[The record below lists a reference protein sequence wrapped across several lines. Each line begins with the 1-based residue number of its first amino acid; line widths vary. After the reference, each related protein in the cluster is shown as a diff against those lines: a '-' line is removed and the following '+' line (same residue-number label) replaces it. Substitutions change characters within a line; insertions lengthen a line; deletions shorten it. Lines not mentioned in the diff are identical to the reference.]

1 MQIIPFKYVILLLL
15 VFQNC
20 AHILILKKSR
30 IPQNDDE
37 TIYIASTSVLMTE
50 IGKLLISLMVLLYKK
65 GGGSFLV
72 SIKED
77 IVDRKKESLKL
88 LLPALLYS
96 VQNNLLI
103 ISITNLDPAIFQ
115 TTYQLKVATTAFFA
129 SRMLNKR
136 LSTIQWWSVLLLMFG
151 VIVVQLSQQNGTSTG
166 NQKVLV
172 GLIATLLAT
181 CSSGFSGIYLEK
193 MYKHT
198 GINIWV
204 RNGLLAYY
212 SCILATIPIF
222 YKDFETITRN
232 GFFQGYNVWTWVAIL
247 VNIFGGFLISYV
259 VRYAD
264 SILKTFATS
273 CAMILS
279 SFLSSYFFGFM
290 ITPFFLC
297 GAIMVAISVYTYG
310 TNPYA
315 FKILPV

>member
-136 LSTIQWWSVLLLMFG
+136 LSTIQWWSWLG
-151 VIVVQLSQQNGTSTG
+151 
-166 NQKVLV
+166 
-172 GLIATLLAT
+172 
-181 CSSGFSGIYLEK
+181 
-193 MYKHT
+193 
-198 GINIWV
+198 
-204 RNGLLAYY
+204 
-212 SCILATIPIF
+212 
-222 YKDFETITRN
+222 
-232 GFFQGYNVWTWVAIL
+232 
-247 VNIFGGFLISYV
+247 
-259 VRYAD
+259 
-264 SILKTFATS
+264 
-273 CAMILS
+273 
-279 SFLSSYFFGFM
+279 
-290 ITPFFLC
+290 
-297 GAIMVAISVYTYG
+297 
-310 TNPYA
+310 
-315 FKILPV
+315 